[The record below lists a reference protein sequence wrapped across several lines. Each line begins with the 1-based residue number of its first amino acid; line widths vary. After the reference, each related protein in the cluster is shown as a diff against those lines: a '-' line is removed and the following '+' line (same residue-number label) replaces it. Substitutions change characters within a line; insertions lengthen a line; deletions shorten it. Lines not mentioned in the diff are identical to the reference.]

1 MVFEYRE
8 CKIYYKFID
17 RKKPITNIFLHGWGV
32 EHTSIEL
39 FDNVLK
45 EENSLFVDFPPFG
58 KSGNNPKGWSIFT
71 YANMIIKL
79 CQKLNIQK
87 YNLIGHSFGGRVSII
102 IAALCKEE
110 TNRLVLID
118 SAGVKPKRNI
128 KFRLNVLRYKI
139 RKRLGLDISKYGSE
153 DYKKLDENM
162 REVFKNIVNTH
173 LETFMSMIRC
183 RTLIVFGKDDRVTP
197 VYMAYEI
204 HKRIK
209 TSKLVLV
216 YGAGHF
222 CFQEKPLECCACLK
236 KFLEEN

>member
-1 MVFEYRE
+1 
-8 CKIYYKFID
+8 
-17 RKKPITNIFLHGWGV
+17 
-32 EHTSIEL
+32 
-39 FDNVLK
+39 
-45 EENSLFVDFPPFG
+45 
-58 KSGNNPKGWSIFT
+58 
-71 YANMIIKL
+71 
-79 CQKLNIQK
+79 
-87 YNLIGHSFGGRVSII
+87 
-102 IAALCKEE
+102 
-110 TNRLVLID
+110 
-118 SAGVKPKRNI
+118 
-128 KFRLNVLRYKI
+128 
-139 RKRLGLDISKYGSE
+139 
-153 DYKKLDENM
+153 M

-222 CFQEKPLECCACLK
+222 CFQEKSLECCACLK

>member
-8 CKIYYKFID
+8 CKIYYKFIN

-58 KSGNNPKGWSIFT
+58 KSGKNPKGWSIFT

-128 KFRLNVLRYKI
+128 KFRLNILRYKI

-216 YGAGHF
+216 SGASHF
-222 CFQEKPLECCACLK
+222 CFQEKPLDCCACLK

>member
-8 CKIYYKFID
+8 CKIYYKFIN
-17 RKKPITNIFLHGWGV
+17 RKKPVTNVFLHGWGV
-32 EHTSIEL
+32 EHTSLLL
-39 FDNVLK
+39 FDSVLK

-58 KSGNNPKGWSIFT
+58 KSGKSPKGWSIFT
-71 YANMIIKL
+71 YANMVIKL

-110 TNRLVLID
+110 TNKLVLID

-128 KFRLNVLRYKI
+128 KFHIKVLRFKI
-139 RKRLGLDISKYGSE
+139 RKRLGLDTSKYGSE

-162 REVFKNIVNTH
+162 KEVFKNIVNTH

-183 RTLIVFGKDDRVTP
+183 RCLVMFGEEDKVTP
-197 VYMAYEI
+197 LYMAKEI
-204 HKRIK
+204 NKRIK
-209 TSKLVLV
+209 MSKLVLIS
-216 YGAGHF
+216 GAGHF
-222 CFQEKPLECCACLK
+222 CFDDKPLDCCACLK
-236 KFLEEN
+236 KFLEER